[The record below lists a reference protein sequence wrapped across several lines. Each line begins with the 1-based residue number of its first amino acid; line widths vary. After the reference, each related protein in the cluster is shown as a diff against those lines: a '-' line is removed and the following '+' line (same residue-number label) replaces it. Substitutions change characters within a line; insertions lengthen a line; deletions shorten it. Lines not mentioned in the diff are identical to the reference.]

1 MDLPN
6 TGAWG
11 ATNVRLGRL
20 WCVNG
25 LHESGGLVSL
35 RQRAQLDG
43 VDPMATHELVQLVLG
58 RQNMHRTGELG
69 LGGLEILD
77 RDLAGASA
85 LSWRDLASSFGVT
98 ELEGLRLAA
107 AFALGRRVEGA
118 RRLPRPSMQSAEAV
132 FRHLSPGMRGLQKE
146 RFMALLLDGKH
157 RLIGLERISEGTL
170 TTSLVHPRE
179 VFRPAIRD
187 SAAAIVVAHNHP
199 SGDPEPSAED
209 LDVTR
214 RLLRVSRLVGIPL
227 VDHVVMGE
235 SSWVSLRERIAF
247 S

>member
-1 MDLPN
+1 
-6 TGAWG
+6 
-11 ATNVRLGRL
+11 
-20 WCVNG
+20 
-25 LHESGGLVSL
+25 
-35 RQRAQLDG
+35 
-43 VDPMATHELVQLVLG
+43 MATHELVQLVVG
-58 RQNMHRTGELG
+58 RHISHDYGESGRAGLG
-69 LGGLEILD
+69 LLD

-85 LSWRDLASSFGVT
+85 ASWRDLVSTFGVT
-98 ELEGLRLAA
+98 RLEGLCLAA

-118 RRLPRPSMQSAEAV
+118 RRQPRPSMQSAEAV

-146 RFMALLLDGKH
+146 RFVALLLDGKH
-157 RLIGLERISEGTL
+157 RMIGLERISEGTL
-170 TTSLVHPRE
+170 NTSLVHPRE

-199 SGDPEPSAED
+199 SGDPEPSPED

-235 SSWVSLRERIAF
+235 CSRVSLRERIAF